1 MVIRYDGRVALVTG
15 SGRGLG
21 RSHAQFLA
29 ERGAL
34 VVINDNGS
42 EVDGTGR
49 SDVVADA
56 VVEAIRAAGGEAVA
70 DYHDVSTKDGAIGA
84 IETTMDAYDRID
96 IVVNNA
102 GILRD
107 RSLAKLEP
115 DDFDA
120 VIAGHLSS
128 SAYVT
133 HAAWPYM
140 RDQSF
145 GRVVFTTSA
154 AGLYGNFG
162 QANYAAAKMALVG
175 LMNTLALEGEPR
187 NVRVN
192 TIAPVARTRM
202 TEPIMTAEVL
212 AAMVAEYVTPVVG
225 WFCAEECSANGVV
238 VEAGAGHFALVE
250 VMEGAGYTFTDPASV
265 SPDDI
270 AAHWAEIADMSEA
283 RPFADATSAVGKVLA
298 AHQSARPG

>member
-1 MVIRYDGRVALVTG
+1 MRYDGRVALVTG

-21 RSHAQFLA
+21 RSHARFLA
-29 ERGAL
+29 SRGAL
-34 VVINDNGS
+34 VVVNDMGS

-49 SDVVADA
+49 SDEVADQ
-56 VVEAIRAAGGEAVA
+56 VVEDIRAAGGEAVA
-70 DYHDVSTKDGAIGA
+70 DYHDVATTDGAIGA
-84 IETTMDAYDRID
+84 VETTMDAYDKID

-107 RSLAKLEP
+107 RTLAKLAP

-120 VIAGHLSS
+120 VVAGHLSS

-133 HAAWPYM
+133 HAAWPYL
-140 RDQSF
+140 RDRSY

-192 TIAPVARTRM
+192 TIAPVAATRM
-202 TEPIMTAEVL
+202 TEPLMTPEVL
-212 AAMVAEYVTPVVG
+212 SAMVAEYVTPVVG
-225 WFCAEECSANGVV
+225 WFCSEDCSANGVV

-250 VMEGAGYTFTDPASV
+250 VMEGAGYTFTDPGSV

-270 AAHWAEIADMSEA
+270 AAHWGEIADMSAA
-283 RPFADATSAVGKVLA
+283 RPFADANSAVGKVLA
-298 AHQSARPG
+298 AHQSAKAD

>member
-1 MVIRYDGRVALVTG
+1 MIRYDGRVALVTG

-21 RSHAQFLA
+21 RSHARFLA
-29 ERGAL
+29 SRGAL
-34 VVINDNGS
+34 VVVNDTGGD
-42 EVDGTGR
+42 VDGRGR
-49 SDVVADA
+49 SDEVADA
-56 VVEAIRAAGGEAVA
+56 VVEEIRAEGGEAVA
-70 DYHDVSTKDGAIGA
+70 DYHDVAQKEGALGA
-84 IETTMDAYDRID
+84 VETTLDAYGKID

-107 RSLAKLEP
+107 RTLAKREA

-133 HAAWPYM
+133 HAAWPQL
-140 RDQSF
+140 RDQGY

-175 LMNTLALEGEPR
+175 LMNTLALEGEAK
-187 NVRVN
+187 NVKVN
-192 TIAPVARTRM
+192 TVAPVAATRM
-202 TEPIMTAEVL
+202 TEPLMPREVL
-212 AAMVAEYVTPVVG
+212 AATVAEYVTPVVA
-225 WFCAEECSANGVV
+225 WFCSEECQANGVV

-250 VMEGAGYTFTDPASV
+250 VMEGAGYDFDDPARV
-265 SPDDI
+265 TPDDI
-270 AAHWAEIADMSEA
+270 AAHWDRIADMSAA
-283 RPFADATSAVGKVLA
+283 RPFADANAAVGKVLA
-298 AHQSARPG
+298 SRTP